1 MSDKA
6 QIFATYWRALA
17 PGRPEPE
24 AEYKFHATRK
34 FRFDFAWPEHR
45 LALEVDGGQFAP
57 GGGRHAKDT
66 DRAKLNLAAI
76 LGWRVM
82 RYSPQMLLEDPAACI
97 VQVCMA
103 LESKDAS

>member
-6 QIFATYWRALA
+6 QIFATYWHALA
-17 PGRPEPE
+17 PDAPPPVAEFRFHTGRK
-24 AEYKFHATRK
+24 Y
-34 FRFDFAWPEHR
+34 RFDFAWPDQR
-45 LALEVDGGQFAP
+45 LALEVDGGQWAP
-57 GGGRHAKDT
+57 GGGRHARDT

-97 VQVCMA
+97 VQVRRA
-103 LESKDAS
+103 LELEVIA